1 MEERKYN
8 FGSPEVQQFLGLSP
22 NVTDPSARQQ
32 HIRKL
37 VDRLGLADVPGNYEN
52 AFFKQGILPEDL
64 EAIKKYV
71 GFGFDWKSAGS
82 VDTINKLTEIAQSNP
97 SDIYIRTALK
107 SLLFIEEQKLIQQT
121 FQELERLFPLIV
133 LDLLH
138 QTFILPDPLQKDTNL
153 LT

>member
-1 MEERKYN
+1 MEEKKYN

-64 EAIKKYV
+64 EAIKKYSRLHY
-71 GFGFDWKSAGS
+71 KILQMTSGS
-82 VDTINKLTEIAQSNP
+82 HLPSQNYLLNRLYEIKYMAHQGNK
-97 SDIYIRTALK
+97 
-107 SLLFIEEQKLIQQT
+107 
-121 FQELERLFPLIV
+121 
-133 LDLLH
+133 
-138 QTFILPDPLQKDTNL
+138 
-153 LT
+153 